1 MTIGHRRNYL
11 TAFAELVAVVALTRL
26 KFDGTE
32 IMSELAGKVVAITGA
47 SSGIGEAVARHL
59 AQHGAKVMLGA
70 RRTDRLNEITAELG
84 SAGGAAESQALD
96 VTKRADVADFVKRT
110 QERFGRLDVFVSNAG
125 LMPLSLP
132 DVLKVDEWDRIGGA
146 RRNTAS

>member
-1 MTIGHRRNYL
+1 
-11 TAFAELVAVVALTRL
+11 
-26 KFDGTE
+26 
-32 IMSELAGKVVAITGA
+32 MSELAGKVVAITGA

-132 DVLKVDEWDRIGGA
+132 DVLKVDEWDRIDGA